1 MRFALQE
8 QILRLQREVQQILRQ
23 GKDPMEWL
31 KNSMLS
37 GKTETLQKKNAT
49 PEEQAATI
57 LYFASDE
64 ARHITGSIVAS
75 DGGFTTY

>member
-1 MRFALQE
+1 MAEEFY
-8 QILRLQREVQQILRQ
+8 VVW
-23 GKDPMEWL
+23 KDRDVAE
-31 KNSMLS
+31 
-37 GKTETLQKKNAT
+37 ENAT

>member
-1 MRFALQE
+1 MSRGLGDVYK
-8 QILRLQREVQQILRQ
+8 RQRMAEIAAQ